1 MLAILMT
8 AAAESGEAEKFTAIY
23 ERYHRILL
31 RLACSILKEQ
41 QAAEDAVQNAF
52 LNILRNLDKIE
63 VSILQK

>member
-31 RLACSILKEQ
+31 RLACSILKELL
-41 QAAEDAVQNAF
+41 AAVDAVKNEF
-52 LNILRNLDKIE
+52 LNIIRNFYKID
-63 VSILQK
+63 